1 MLRSLI
7 IALFF
12 FSWQLSHSQATFV
25 IRSLPAGTPAT
36 DTIFICGTFNNWV
49 PNDPRYAV
57 QKQPD
62 GHLAVTIPA
71 GSGAIEYKFTRGSW
85 TKVETDAANRYTKNR
100 TFTFGTTRQVFVSI
114 DNWLDLG
121 GVRKLN
127 YIIFYFFAC
136 AFQGIALCLLVFR
149 IHKKDRNKWMAFFA
163 VNAVLTGILVLMV
176 LDETVNQVWQSYLG
190 FIFQVIL
197 FCWGPMQ
204 WLYVHAMAT
213 GRMPRKIYPL
223 FIPAAAVLLF
233 VVSRMLNIINL
244 DFLSG
249 FMTENVTWDSAFFF
263 TGSFVFNLAVV
274 MQTFRR
280 FSFLRT
286 VPAAQRE
293 AKENLLYYFYWTS
306 SAALLMVPVNAALIL
321 LGVHVPFVDHFHG
334 IAVLLSVLVFA
345 ETYFFWRYPEII
357 REEKLP
363 APPAENA
370 QYWVE
375 KLNAL
380 MRSSK
385 PYKKADLSVSDL
397 AEMLGTKPHVL
408 SKVINDGYH
417 KNFRDYV
424 NSYRIE
430 EFITLAGTKEFR
442 HYTFLALAQEVG
454 FNSKS
459 TFNLAFKKFTHQSP
473 REYFKSREGSET
485 GNLS

>member
-1 MLRSLI
+1 M
-7 IALFF
+7 
-12 FSWQLSHSQATFV
+12 
-25 IRSLPAGTPAT
+25 
-36 DTIFICGTFNNWV
+36 CGTFNNWV
-49 PNDPRYAV
+49 PNDPRYVV
-57 QKQPD
+57 QKQSD
-62 GHLAVTIPA
+62 GHLAVTLPV
-71 GSGAIEYKFTRGSW
+71 GSGTIEYKFTRGSW

-100 TFTFGTTRQVFVSI
+100 TFTFGTTDQVFISI

-149 IHKKDRNKWMAFFA
+149 IHKKDRHKWMAFFA
-163 VNAVLTGILVLMV
+163 VNILVTGQLVLMV

-190 FIFQVIL
+190 FIFHVAL
-197 FCWGPMQ
+197 FCWGPVQ
-204 WLYVHAMAT
+204 WLFIHAMAT
-213 GRMPRKIYPL
+213 GRMPRKIHLL
-223 FIPAAAVLLF
+223 FIPAAGVLVF
-233 VVSRMLNIINL
+233 VLARMVNVGNL
-244 DFLSG
+244 GFLSG
-249 FMTENVTWDSAFFF
+249 VMGESVTWDNAFFF
-263 TGSFVFNLAVV
+263 TASFIFNVAIVLRTVR
-274 MQTFRR
+274 Q

-286 VPAAQRE
+286 APAMQRE
-293 AKENLLYYFYWTS
+293 AKENLLYYFFWIGF
-306 SAALLMVPVNAALIL
+306 AALMLVPVNAVLIFS
-321 LGVHVPFVDHFHG
+321 GVHVPFVDHFHG
-334 IAVLLSVLVFA
+334 IVVLLSVLVFV

-357 REEKLP
+357 REERLP
-363 APPAENA
+363 AAPAENA
-370 QYWVE
+370 QHWVE

-380 MRSSK
+380 MLSAK

-430 EFITLAGTKEFR
+430 EFISLAGTKEYR

-459 TFNLAFKKFTHQSP
+459 TFNLAFKKLTNKSP
-473 REYFKSREGSET
+473 RDYFKSRAV
-485 GNLS
+485 L